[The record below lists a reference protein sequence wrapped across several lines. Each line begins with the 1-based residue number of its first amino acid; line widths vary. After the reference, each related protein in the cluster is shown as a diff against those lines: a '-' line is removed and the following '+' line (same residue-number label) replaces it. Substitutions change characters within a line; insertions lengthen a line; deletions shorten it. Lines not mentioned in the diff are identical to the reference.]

1 MLQNYWFTLEE
12 FETWPHVQYIPHLT
26 PAASYADNGHVFKC
40 IPKQKLLIVIYGLC
54 IRKVR
59 RWRPLNLATSIGH
72 HRKIIINQT
81 WEQKDAWEKHG
92 GMGVDVPHSQTS
104 TLEQSFSDK
113 HIVFS
118 QIDLVS
124 LRLIQ
129 WRLHLCLNI
138 QHFLHTT
145 TTISNVQNCQFSI
158 DLDAEAEHQQ
168 LNSQT
173 MQNYS
178 QQQCSYC
185 ISNPIQSNPSSA
197 GSDGDCDPRG
207 EVSPSSA
214 ALPSSLLRNPIQ
226 DLTQLI
232 CHLLSAD
239 CNPSSQVM
247 IRCQMSDPTQCYS
260 CVWVI
265 VSNSDESG
273 GLSWIPTWI

>member
-1 MLQNYWFTLEE
+1 M
-12 FETWPHVQYIPHLT
+12 
-26 PAASYADNGHVFKC
+26 
-40 IPKQKLLIVIYGLC
+40 
-54 IRKVR
+54 
-59 RWRPLNLATSIGH
+59 
-72 HRKIIINQT
+72 
-81 WEQKDAWEKHG
+81 G
-92 GMGVDVPHSQTS
+92 GMGVDMPHSQTS
-104 TLEQSFSDK
+104 TLEQSFSDQ

-118 QIDLVS
+118 QIDFVT
-124 LRLIQ
+124 LIQ

-185 ISNPIQSNPSSA
+185 ISNPIQSKFRWIRWWLWSKRWSQSFICSTAFPSPPQPNPRSHTH
-197 GSDGDCDPRG
+197 
-207 EVSPSSA
+207 PS
-214 ALPSSLLRNPIQ
+214 
-226 DLTQLI
+226 QLI